1 MAPEFFT
8 KKSLNCYEI
17 CSKILDILSIGYGY
31 QILESYR
38 EVLFIMVESSGLKTG
53 REEED
58 LVAREVRCVCW
69 VTN

>member
-1 MAPEFFT
+1 MSHELL
-8 KKSLNCYEI
+8 SLNCYEI

-31 QILESYR
+31 GYQKLESYR